1 MMKSWY
7 LLYCKRGQ
15 VFRAQEHLERQKVS
29 FLTPLVTVEKCLR
42 GRRIQVE
49 EPLFPNYLFIHFD
62 PEMIHTTCIK
72 ATRGVRDFVRFGNQL
87 AVVPDIV
94 VTQIQQRTFDKSVDF
109 RIPTPGDLV
118 SITDGPF
125 VGLQAI
131 YSQPDGEMR
140 SILLMNLLHQQV
152 SKSFDNHQF
161 QKK

>member
-1 MMKSWY
+1 MKSWY

-15 VFRAQEHLERQKVS
+15 IFRAQEHLERQKVS

-87 AVVPDIV
+87 AVVSDIV
-94 VTQIQQRTFDKSVDF
+94 ITQIQQRTLNKLVDY
-109 RIPTPGDLV
+109 RTPMSGDLV
-118 SITDGPF
+118 SITEGPF
-125 VGLQAI
+125 FGLQAI
-131 YSQPDGEMR
+131 YSERDGEMR
-140 SILLMNLLHQQV
+140 SILLINLLHQQV